1 MTLNSNT
8 KKFMDR
14 AIELSKI
21 NVETRGGG
29 PFGAVIV
36 LNQKIIGEGWN
47 KVTLINDPTAH
58 AEVEAIR
65 EACKNL
71 NNFELAGAEIYTS
84 CEPCPMCLSAIY
96 WARLSKIYYA
106 NTRSDAA
113 SINFDDEFLYQEI
126 PKDVSSRKIS
136 MHQMNRTEALKVFE
150 IWRNKLDKV
159 HY

>member
-1 MTLNSNT
+1 
-8 KKFMDR
+8 MDR

-106 NTRSDAA
+106 NTRSDAT